1 MNTKKGLTSRERL
14 NQNNKRIFDLQSQN
28 DKLSPDDRRAAVNKK
43 EIIELQQE
51 NADAVSKNPEL
62 NFVDMKKIRAA
73 QQKAQI
79 EAITPKDDVEKKEW
93 R

>member
-1 MNTKKGLTSRERL
+1 MNTKKGLTSRDRL
-14 NQNNKRIFDLQSQN
+14 NQNNKRIFDLQAQN
-28 DKLSPDDRRAAVNKK
+28 NKLSPDDRRAAVNTK

-62 NFVDMKKIRAA
+62 NFVDMKKIRTA

-79 EAITPKDDVEKKEW
+79 EAITPKEDKKEW